1 MSKIKSSG
9 GKFCQSEFIERII
22 SLLFDQ
28 FQMMEFLVTEN
39 LLL

>member
-9 GKFCQSEFIERII
+9 GKFCQNELIKRII
-22 SLLFDQ
+22 SLLFVE